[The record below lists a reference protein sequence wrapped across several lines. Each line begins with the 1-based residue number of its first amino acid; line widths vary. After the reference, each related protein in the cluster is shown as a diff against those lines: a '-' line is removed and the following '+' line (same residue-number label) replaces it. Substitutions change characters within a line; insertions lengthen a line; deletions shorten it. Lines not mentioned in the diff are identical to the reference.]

1 VPQQVGRSRSEE
13 ETTENEGSFEE
24 RGKGVSRDRSGER
37 KKNKEREKGVVTR
50 TRGERE
56 RVP

>member
-1 VPQQVGRSRSEE
+1 VGRSRSED

-24 RGKGVSRDRSGER
+24 RGKGVSRDRRGER
-37 KKNKEREKGVVTR
+37 KKNKEREKGVATR

-56 RVP
+56 RAP